1 MAWLSLDLREG
12 KLSLPEDNV
21 VKLVKLVTIGGI
33 LISSPVQHVQW
44 LASAV
49 GQIIS
54 MTGYGAGY
62 LPSHNSFLLC
72 NQ

>member
-1 MAWLSLDLREG
+1 MWLGFSLDLRER
-12 KLSLPEDNV
+12 KLLLPEDNV
-21 VKLVKLVTIGGI
+21 VKLVTIGGI

-49 GQIIS
+49 GQIIL
-54 MTGYGAGY
+54 MTGYRAGY